1 MRKNYPILTNAKKYK
16 DAPQQ
21 DIDELA
27 TKWVEMM
34 IEMLMTKKT
43 GGLQKSNLIP
53 KLDTA

>member
-34 IEMLMTKKT
+34 IEMLMTKGNT
-43 GGLQKSNLIP
+43 GLQKSNLIS